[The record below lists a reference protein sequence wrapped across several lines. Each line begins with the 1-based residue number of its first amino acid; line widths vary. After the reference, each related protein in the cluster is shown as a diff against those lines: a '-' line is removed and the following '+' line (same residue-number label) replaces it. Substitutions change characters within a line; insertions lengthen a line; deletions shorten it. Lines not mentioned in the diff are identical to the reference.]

1 MCAHSLL
8 KPLIIKLL
16 IAKLHFRS
24 SIEEYLILVSI
35 NRLEKVDR
43 PIHTEI
49 ANQSID
55 RQKLLIAC
63 IDDSVSVC
71 KNLELF
77 LNQQGY
83 RSYGVQ
89 DPLKIMTTLI
99 KHKPDLIFLDLLMPM
114 ANGYEI
120 CQQIRRI
127 PSLQDVP
134 VVILTEKDGLFD
146 RMRAKAIGATELL
159 SKPIAHADI
168 LRVLGKYLE
177 SSG

>member
-1 MCAHSLL
+1 M
-8 KPLIIKLL
+8 
-16 IAKLHFRS
+16 
-24 SIEEYLILVSI
+24 SI
-35 NRLEKVDR
+35 NRSEKVDR
-43 PIHTEI
+43 H
-49 ANQSID
+49 
-55 RQKLLIAC
+55 KLLIAC
-63 IDDSVSVC
+63 IDDSISAC

-77 LNQQGY
+77 LTQQGY

-120 CQQIRRI
+120 CQQIRRT

-146 RMRAKAIGATELL
+146 H
-159 SKPIAHADI
+159 P
-168 LRVLGKYLE
+168 
-177 SSG
+177 

>member
-8 KPLIIKLL
+8 KFLTRKLL
-16 IAKLHFRS
+16 IAKLRLRS
-24 SIEEYLILVSI
+24 SIEQYLILVSI
-35 NRLEKVDR
+35 NRLKKVDR
-43 PIHTEI
+43 H
-49 ANQSID
+49 
-55 RQKLLIAC
+55 KLLIAC
-63 IDDSVSVC
+63 IDDSISAC
-71 KNLELF
+71 KSLELF
-77 LNQQGY
+77 LTQQGY

-120 CQQIRRI
+120 CQQIRRT

-146 RMRAKAIGATELL
+146 H
-159 SKPIAHADI
+159 P
-168 LRVLGKYLE
+168 
-177 SSG
+177 